1 MKKKA
6 IFFNAIFSVA
16 ILFAML
22 FPSFHATQH
31 FNEVA
36 THNSCEHKHTNKHE
50 ITHQHD
56 KLHDCFV
63 CGFTLNFAEIVD
75 FQHQFFAVCNNYKSS
90 ISDKLS
96 FVTPFF
102 KGSLFLLRGPPTA

>member
-1 MKKKA
+1 MKNKA
-6 IFFNAIFSVA
+6 IFLNAIFIVA

-31 FNEVA
+31 LKEVA
-36 THNSCEHKHTNKHE
+36 AHNSCEHKHTNKHE

-56 KLHDCFV
+56 SLHDCFA
-63 CGFTLNFAEIVD
+63 CGFTLNFTQIFD
-75 FQHQFFAVCNNYKSS
+75 FQYHVFDVCNNYKSS
-90 ISDKLS
+90 ISNKLS
-96 FVTPFF
+96 FVVPFF